1 MDWLNSIKEHERNA
15 LIASASKQVK
25 QLRITFKNRIQ
36 EIKQQRIYKM
46 QEKIK
51 KREELER
58 ERIRKQTEYTNNI
71 ISHGLWRLKRLST
84 IFQLCHRSQFHWW

>member
-1 MDWLNSIKEHERNA
+1 
-15 LIASASKQVK
+15 LIASASNQVK

-58 ERIRKQTEYTNNI
+58 ERI
-71 ISHGLWRLKRLST
+71 
-84 IFQLCHRSQFHWW
+84 

>member
-1 MDWLNSIKEHERNA
+1 LVNSKKEHERYA

-58 ERIRKQTEYTNNI
+58 ERIRKQTEYTSNI
-71 ISHGLWRLKRLST
+71 ISKNAFSETRCLRNTSELIL
-84 IFQLCHRSQFHWW
+84 I